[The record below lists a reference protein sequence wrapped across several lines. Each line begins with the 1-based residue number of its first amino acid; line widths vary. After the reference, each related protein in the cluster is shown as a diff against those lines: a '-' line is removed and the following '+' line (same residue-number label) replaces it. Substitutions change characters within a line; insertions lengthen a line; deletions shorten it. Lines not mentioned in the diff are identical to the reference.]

1 MPFWQ
6 TVPVSDEPVLNLS
19 SWRVFRLHD
28 GDLHLVGINERNGEG
43 RVSRAIDA
51 IDPLSLVCA
60 SSSGRFYRLTGEPG
74 CHSDADYVWQAWL
87 AAYQIPSW
95 TDETPEVWAAHRDA
109 TGATS
114 TMPPAREPQS

>member
-6 TVPVSDEPVLNLS
+6 TVPVTDEPVLNLS

-51 IDPLSLVCA
+51 IDPCTLVCA
-60 SSSGRFYRLTGEPG
+60 SSSGRFYRLIGQPG
-74 CHSDADYVWQAWL
+74 SHSDADYVWQAWL
-87 AAYQIPSW
+87 TAYEIPSW
-95 TDETPEVWAAHRDA
+95 TEETPEVWAAHLEA
-109 TGATS
+109 PTAPTE
-114 TMPPAREPQS
+114 REPQS